1 MTIKKKILIIDNS
14 NQAFTGR
21 DINGTFLRGT
31 ETSLIL
37 LAEEFVRK
45 NIDVFFVTKTL
56 KELEVNGVN
65 YINFESNVLK
75 ENFNLA
81 IAVSNAN
88 LFKNIKSSKKA
99 IFSVSN
105 QTFEKFF
112 TYKKF
117 LGLRKISGKN
127 GNIFR

>member
-1 MTIKKKILIIDNS
+1 MTIKKILIIDNS

-21 DINGTFLRGT
+21 DINGTFLKAQKA
-31 ETSLIL
+31 SLIL

-45 NIDVFFVTKTL
+45 ICKIIFLSQKHL

-88 LFKNIKSSKKA
+88 LFKNINSSKKA
-99 IFSVSN
+99 IFSVVIKHLKN
-105 QTFEKFF
+105 F
-112 TYKKF
+112 
-117 LGLRKISGKN
+117 SGKN
-127 GNIFR
+127 N